1 MKKFQYKAFISYS
14 HHDRLWAEWLMK
26 ALESFSVP
34 KSLVGKETHKG
45 LIPRKLYPL
54 FRDRDELPAA
64 ERMTD
69 RLFEAIRNSEFL
81 IVLCSPQAA
90 QSNLVNREIV
100 EFKRS
105 HGNKNI
111 LSMIVDGTPFS
122 DDPKE
127 ECFPEALLH
136 SFHADGAKAGLS
148 AEGLAADVRPNG
160 DGKSMGLLKIIAGML
175 GVGLNDLVR
184 RQERRRNKQI
194 AIGASVATIAI
205 ALMGWLAFSAA
216 KAERK
221 ALDAQITA
229 ENRSRELELAHRQ
242 GENLVTFLS
251 STVYPELEKSKN
263 IGTLKA
269 ISERIL
275 RFYDHDPAPSDIEE
289 VLRFRTVALFRL
301 GQALERMGDTS
312 TAEQVFTSALN
323 LTRSAYTAR
332 PDDPV
337 VVHRHQVALF
347 FSGYLDQR
355 LGRLDQALDKY
366 QERLQMTQKGAE
378 IDPEGLAW
386 IADVRANRTWQEQ
399 IAESQAS
406 LGYLLVTAF
415 DRPEEGF
422 ALLETSYK
430 VRKRLFDTRQDKS
443 RRALRLG
450 STLSHLGRALLETGQ
465 FDAAREVVEERQ
477 RLYQAQLEHQPK
489 NRTLLR
495 YMNDVVRELADV
507 AAANAELEKAY
518 TLIRKAATGFA
529 LLSND
534 DPENILLLYKVG
546 EIRYK
551 WAQVTHSLGDHSEA
565 AGALEIALQLLDEV
579 VASDASRPNR
589 RLTHYN
595 ALLLQ
600 GRLQMESGDEQ
611 AGVETIKALKAKVAS
626 ESDELL
632 RIASWKSLIDNLSKV
647 NGR

>member
-1 MKKFQYKAFISYS
+1 
-14 HHDRLWAEWLMK
+14 MK

-34 KSLVGKETHKG
+34 KSLVGKETAKG
-45 LIPRKLYPL
+45 RIPRKLYPL

-69 RLFEAIRNSEFL
+69 RLFDAIRNSEFL
-81 IVLCSPQAA
+81 IVLCSPEAA
-90 QSNLVNREIV
+90 QSKLVNREIV
-100 EFKRS
+100 EFKRT

-194 AIGASVATIAI
+194 AVGAAVATSAI
-205 ALMGWLAFSAA
+205 AFTGWLAYSAIE
-216 KAERK
+216 AERK
-221 ALDAQITA
+221 AISAQITA

-242 GENLVTFLS
+242 GESLVTFLS

-275 RFYDHDPAPSDIEE
+275 RFYDHDPALNDIEE

-301 GQALERMGDTS
+301 GQVLERMGDTS

-323 LTRSAYTAR
+323 LTRSAYAAQ
-332 PDDPV
+332 PNDPV
-337 VVHRHQVALF
+337 IVHRHQIALF

-355 LGRLDQALDKY
+355 LGRFDQALNKY
-366 QERLQMTQKGAE
+366 QERLQMTHKGAE
-378 IDPEGLAW
+378 IDPDGLAW

-415 DRPEEGF
+415 DKPEDGF
-422 ALLETSYK
+422 ALLKTSYK
-430 VRKRLFDTRQDKS
+430 LRKRLFETRQDTS

-450 STLSHLGRALLETGQ
+450 STLSHLGRALLETGR
-465 FDAAREVVEERQ
+465 FDAAKEVIEERQ
-477 RLYQAQLEHQPK
+477 KLYQAQLELQPK
-489 NRTLLR
+489 NKTLLR
-495 YMNDVVRELADV
+495 YRNDIIRELADI
-507 AAANAELEKAY
+507 AAAKAETEKAY
-518 TLIRKAATGFA
+518 TLVREAAAGFHT
-529 LLSND
+529 LSND
-534 DPENILLLYKVG
+534 DSENMLLLYKVG
-546 EIRYK
+546 EIHYK
-551 WAQVTHSLGDHSEA
+551 WALLAHSRKDHSEA
-565 AGALEIALQLLDEV
+565 ASVLEIALQQLDQV

-589 RLTHYN
+589 RLTYYN

-600 GRLQMESGDEQ
+600 GRLKLESGDEQ
-611 AGVETIKALKAKVAS
+611 AGMETIRSLNAKVTS

-632 RIASWKSLIDNLSKV
+632 RLASWKSLIDNLGKV